1 MTAAALPFGAPVLPH
16 LTARLEALE
25 AENQRLLD
33 LAERQAAEQGRLCTT
48 LKQQAEILT
57 ALVAH
62 LTGIKPAP
70 PAQPAEGRPPCRDEL
85 AARRWR
91 RLQGGAR

>member
-16 LTARLEALE
+16 LTARLEA
-25 AENQRLLD
+25 ENERLLD

-48 LKQQAEILT
+48 LEQQAEILT

-62 LTGIKPAP
+62 LTGVKPAP
-70 PAQPAEGRPPCRDEL
+70 PAQPAESRPPCRDEL

>member
-25 AENQRLLD
+25 AENERLLD

-48 LKQQAEILT
+48 LAQQAGILE

-62 LTGIKPAP
+62 LTGAKPAP
-70 PAQPAEGRPPCRDEL
+70 PAQPAERQPCRDEL
-85 AARRWR
+85 AARRQR
-91 RLQGGAR
+91 RMQGGAR